1 MFYRIRNFLDTV
13 INLLKWPVAIAMAA
27 GIFPLI
33 QALMFYFERAVANW
47 NDIAMFGIGFALMV
61 ACWIFLIRSRNSVA
75 ATLEHEITHA
85 LFAMLT
91 FHKVVNIEAS
101 LGSGGGSMA
110 FKGKGNWLI
119 TIAPYFFPTLALAIV
134 LTGGVVSALA
144 GKPVSWLAVALGIAI
159 GYHFL
164 AVVFEIHREQTD
176 LQKVG
181 WLFSF
186 LFIPGANLLSYGLVF
201 VFVDRGTEGIVYFF
215 RLVAYFAKMDIVS
228 LWQYAEAF
236 L

>member
-1 MFYRIRNFLDTV
+1 MSFG
-13 INLLKWPVAIAMAA
+13 LL
-27 GIFPLI
+27 PLI
-33 QALMFYFERAVANW
+33 QALKFYAERAIGNW
-47 NDIAMFGIGFALMV
+47 HDITMFGIGFALMV
-61 ACWIFLIRSRNSVA
+61 ACWIFLIRRKDSVA

-85 LFAMLT
+85 LFAVLT
-91 FHKVVNIEAS
+91 FHRVVNIEAS
-101 LGSGGGSMA
+101 WGNGGGSMA

-134 LTGGVVSALA
+134 LTGVVVSAFS
-144 GKPVSWLAVALGIAI
+144 GQQVSWLALALGIAV

-164 AVVFEIHREQTD
+164 AVIFEIHKEQTD

-186 LFIPGANLLSYGLVF
+186 LFIPGANLLSYGLIF
-201 VFVDRGTEGIVYFF
+201 VFVDRGTDGIVYFGK
-215 RLVAYFAKMDIVS
+215 LLYYFANADIIS
-228 LWQYAEAF
+228 AWNYAEAF